1 MNPEE
6 YQNLA
11 RVETGHWFYA
21 GKRDIVRYRIHRFH
35 PLKESDLLVDCGAG
49 TGIFADEMRAAC
61 KVMAMD
67 DFEESLEL
75 LRKRLGE
82 ANVRKGSCTALPLS
96 DASIDV

>member
-61 KVMAMD
+61 KVIALD

-75 LRKRLGE
+75 LRME
-82 ANVRKGSCTALPLS
+82 ATRTSQLMRSTADRPTLF
-96 DASIDV
+96 I